1 MDITLNR
8 KIDVSKLVDLVAEK
22 EKTIEECR
30 YEQNRQ
36 LVKVTYTD
44 PAPAEWGGASP
55 LVTLEYDD
63 KNSILQSVI
72 IQYNR
77 REARKDSVLSAHEL
91 KQKLMHEFASKELFV
106 DEVDDYAG
114 TALAIEK
121 RKLMNR
127 TQPQPFMHQKA
138 GKAD

>member
-8 KIDVSKLVDLVAEK
+8 KIDVSKLVDFVAEK
-22 EKTIEECR
+22 EKTMEECR
-30 YEQNRQ
+30 YERNRQ

-44 PAPAEWGGASP
+44 PAPAEWGGAAP

-77 REARKDSVLSAHEL
+77 REARKDSVLSSHEL
-91 KQKLMHEFASKELFV
+91 KQKLMHELASKELFV
-106 DEVDDYAG
+106 EEVDAYADF
-114 TALAIEK
+114 ALAIEK
-121 RKLMNR
+121 RKQFINPARPMM
-127 TQPQPFMHQKA
+127 PQKA
-138 GKAD
+138 DKAD